1 MSNIKFDIF
10 SGVRE
15 NGKNMYAVE
24 VNDKI
29 FVLDCGLRYPENELL
44 GIDIVIPNFEYLEAN
59 ANRIAGIFLTHGH
72 ADAIGALPYFV
83 AKHPVPVYGSE
94 LTIALAKIDCAN
106 EPKACKFNDFHVVD
120 EDTKLNF
127 DDVPV
132 SFFKTTHSVPD
143 SLGIVVG
150 TPQGTIVYTGDF
162 KIDQTAAPDY
172 QTNFMRV
179 AEIGSQ
185 GVLALLSDST
195 NAENPI
201 EIEDEKDVLDYITEA
216 FEYHSGRI
224 IAACHSSNLSRIQQ
238 VFDAAYQNKRKVF
251 LTGYDVEKIV
261 KTAMQLNKLHLP
273 SDDMLVDIKHISK
286 LDDSELVILET
297 GRSGEP
303 LKSLQRMALGRH
315 NTVKLHK
322 GDLVF
327 ITTTSTPAMETNIAK
342 TRDMIF
348 RSGAN
353 IKTIAD
359 NLNLSGHASRNDI
372 QLMINLLKPQYL
384 IPVQG
389 EYRQLDATKECAL
402 EVGMPSDHIL
412 LADKGDVL
420 EYAHNKLQLV
430 QSLEATDVLIDGIGV
445 GDIGNI
451 VLRDRKLLS
460 ENGIFIAVVTIDRK
474 KRKIVDTPKITSRG
488 FIYVKTSRDLIAESR
503 DLVTKVVQENLDNK
517 EFDWAHLKQNIREKL
532 NHFLY
537 EHTKRH
543 PVIMPVIMEI
553 NQGHPRSKKKKLKRS
568 SK

>member
-150 TPQGTIVYTGDF
+150 TPQGNIVYTGDF

-460 ENGIFIAVVTIDRK
+460 EDGIFIAVVTIDRK

-503 DLVTKVVQENLDNK
+503 DLVTKVVQDNLDNK

-532 NHFLY
+532 NHFFY

-553 NQGHPRSKKKKLKRS
+553 NQGHPRSKKKKNKT
-568 SK
+568 K